1 MPHTKE
7 QKRAR
12 YRAHPLTPA
21 EKAAQRAKHLK
32 RMGAMTAEQIAEFN
46 TVMAAHARRWRKA
59 NPDREKAKRAKYR
72 ASLSIAEKREQAR
85 RAWLKKGYGLTVA
98 QYEAMFKSQNGACK
112 ICSGQNLNGRPLG
125 VDHDHKTGKIRGLLC
140 QPCNLAIGYMNDD
153 ILTLYKAAD
162 YLEAANRLKE
172 VLS

>member
-1 MPHTKE
+1 MSDSAYHREYRK
-7 QKRAR
+7 KNAASVRA
-12 YRAHPLTPA
+12 
-21 EKAAQRAKHLK
+21 
-32 RMGAMTAEQIAEFN
+32 TA
-46 TVMAAHARRWRKA
+46 
-59 NPDREKAKRAKYR
+59 AKYR
-72 ASLSIAEKREQAR
+72 ASLTIEVKRAR
-85 RAWLKKGYGLTVA
+85 QRKIWLKKGYGLSVE

-162 YLEAANRLKE
+162 YLEAANRRKE
-172 VLS
+172 VLA